1 MRMKAA
7 AYHHNGE
14 PDVLVY
20 QDVASPEISPTTV
33 LIRVAHVALQGGDL
47 LNRRNTPPPGAAPH
61 VVGYQAAG
69 VIEAVGA
76 EVAGLRPGDRVVGF
90 AFAGSHA
97 ELFAVESNHAYPVPA
112 GLDLSVA
119 AAVPVEFGT
128 AHDGLFEYGHLKP
141 GETVLVRGAAGGVGI
156 AAVQLAHRTGATV
169 IAVAATPERLE
180 RIAALGADHLIDY
193 QAEDVVERVKALT
206 NGRGVD
212 LVLDM
217 AGGDPL
223 FGACAFKGRY
233 GLVGASGG
241 ASAKFGFDEL
251 LPQSLTVFSFMFG
264 KEMGTSRVR
273 EQIADLM
280 ARAAAGELTMPIERS
295 FKLADAGAAHAFAER
310 ARPLGRVLLDV
321 EEAA

>member
-1 MRMKAA
+1 MKAA
-7 AYHHNGE
+7 AYHRNGE
-14 PDVLVY
+14 PDVLAY
-20 QDVASPEISPTTV
+20 QDVTDPEVGPTTV
-33 LIRVAHVALQGGDL
+33 LIRVAHAALQGGDL
-47 LNRRNTPPPGAAPH
+47 LKRRGTLPLGNTPH

-76 EVAGLRPGDRVVGF
+76 EVVDLRPGDRVAGF

-97 ELFAVESNHAYPVPA
+97 ELFAVEGDHAYPVPDE
-112 GLDLSVA
+112 LDLSVA
-119 AAVPVEFGT
+119 AALPVEFGT
-128 AHDGLFEYGHLKP
+128 AHDGLFEYGRLKP

-156 AAVQLAHRTGATV
+156 AAVQLAHQAGARV
-169 IAVAATPERLE
+169 IAVAATSERLN
-180 RIAALGADHLIDY
+180 RMVALGADHLIDY
-193 QAEDVVERVKALT
+193 QVEDVVEQVKALT

-241 ASAKFGFDEL
+241 TSGKFGFLEL

-264 KEMGTSRVR
+264 KEMGTPRAR
-273 EQIADLM
+273 ALIADLM

-295 FKLADAGAAHAFAER
+295 FPLADAGAAHAFAER
-310 ARPLGRVLLDV
+310 ARPFGRVLLDM
-321 EEAA
+321 EGAA

>member
-1 MRMKAA
+1 MKAA

-14 PDVLVY
+14 PDVLAY
-20 QDVASPEISPTTV
+20 QDVADPEVGPTTV
-33 LIRVAHVALQGGDL
+33 LIRVAHAALQGGDL
-47 LNRRNTPPPGAAPH
+47 LNRRGTPPPGEGPH

-69 VIEAVGA
+69 VIEAVGT
-76 EVAGLRPGDRVVGF
+76 EVTDMRPGDRVAGF

-97 ELFAVESNHAYPVPA
+97 ELFAVEHDHAYPVPD

-128 AHDGLFEYGHLKP
+128 AHDGLFEYGRLKP

-156 AAVQLAHRTGATV
+156 AAVQLAHQAGATV
-169 IAVAATPERLE
+169 IAVAATQERLI
-180 RIAALGADHLIDY
+180 RIATLGADHLIDY
-193 QAEDVVERVKALT
+193 QTEDVIERVKALT
-206 NGRGVD
+206 NGRGAD

-241 ASAKFGFDEL
+241 PSAQFGFMDL

-264 KEMGTSRVR
+264 KEMGTPRAR
-273 EQIADLM
+273 TLIADMM
-280 ARAAAGELTMPIERS
+280 ARAASGELTMPVERS
-295 FKLADAGAAHAFAER
+295 FPLADASAAHAFAER
-310 ARPLGRVLLDV
+310 ARPLGRVLLDMKGT
-321 EEAA
+321 A

>member
-1 MRMKAA
+1 MKAA
-7 AYHHNGE
+7 AYDHCGE
-14 PDVLVY
+14 PDVLAY
-20 QDVASPEISPTTV
+20 QDVADPEVGPTTV

-47 LNRRNTPPPGAAPH
+47 LNRRSTPPPGNVPH
-61 VVGYQAAG
+61 VVGYQAAD

-76 EVAGLRPGDRVVGF
+76 EVADLRPGDRVAGF

-97 ELFAVESNHAYPVPA
+97 ELFAVENDHAYPVPD

-128 AHDGLFEYGHLKP
+128 AHDALFEYGRLKP

-156 AAVQLAHRTGATV
+156 AAVQLAHRAGARV
-169 IAVAATPERLE
+169 IAVAATPERLA
-180 RIAALGADHLIDY
+180 RIAALGADDLIDY

-206 NGRGVD
+206 DGRGVD

-217 AGGDPL
+217 AGGNPL
-223 FGACAFKGRY
+223 FGTCAFKGRY

-241 ASAKFGFDEL
+241 TSAQFGFAEL

-264 KEMGTSRVR
+264 KEMGTPRVR
-273 EQIADLM
+273 ALIADLM
-280 ARAAAGELTMPIERS
+280 ARVAAGELTMPVERS
-295 FKLADAGAAHAFAER
+295 FPLAEAGKAHAFAEH

-321 EEAA
+321 ERTA